1 MEGILTNFV
10 STLMLPV
17 FVIMILCAMAGAK
30 PEPIAK
36 AFIDLIT
43 AIIVGLFKLAGQI
56 IEALLRL
63 HRAPASD
70 RTTPRR
76 RSRS

>member
-1 MEGILTNFV
+1 MDSILTNFV

-17 FVIMILCAMAGAK
+17 FVIMILCVMAGAK

-43 AIIVGLFKLAGQI
+43 AIVVGLFRLAGQVI
-56 IEALLRL
+56 GALLSPR
-63 HRAPASD
+63 RPPSTP
-70 RTTPRR
+70 RTPRR
-76 RSRS
+76 QGGR

>member
-1 MEGILTNFV
+1 MESILTNFV

-17 FVIMILCAMAGAK
+17 FVIMILCVMAGAK

-43 AIIVGLFKLAGQI
+43 AIVVGLFRLAGQI
-56 IEALLRL
+56 VGALLALR
-63 HRAPASD
+63 RPPA
-70 RTTPRR
+70 TPRTNPR
-76 RSRS
+76 RQGGR